1 MKTIKIPPD
10 KRDKLWSKIE
20 ADVAARYNNK
30 DQNFKLRGKWKKY
43 IRKQSNLKVY
53 AVDGFWVRNNLSIIF
68 GHGGHG
74 YVHEFI
80 PKDEI
85 WIATHHYHE
94 NKWSHCDCNNVKKNQ
109 IVSKNYF
116 NSTTI
121 HEITEFYEMKK
132 GKSFWHAHNLALK
145 KEIEIKLLPD
155 PFTEVNL

>member
-1 MKTIKIPPD
+1 MKTIKIPSD

-20 ADVAARYNNK
+20 ADVANRFNNK
-30 DQNFKLRGKWKKY
+30 DQKFKLTGKWKKF
-43 IRKQSNLKVY
+43 IRMQSGLKIY
-53 AVDGFWVRNNLSIIF
+53 AVNGFWVRNNLSIIF

-85 WIATHHYHE
+85 WIATHHYYDNE
-94 NKWSHCDCNNVKKNQ
+94 WRRCGCDNVKKNQ

-116 NSTTI
+116 DSTTI

-132 GKSFWHAHNLALK
+132 GRSFWDAHNIALK
-145 KEIEIKLLPD
+145 QEEKIKLLAD
-155 PFTEVNL
+155 PFSEIDF